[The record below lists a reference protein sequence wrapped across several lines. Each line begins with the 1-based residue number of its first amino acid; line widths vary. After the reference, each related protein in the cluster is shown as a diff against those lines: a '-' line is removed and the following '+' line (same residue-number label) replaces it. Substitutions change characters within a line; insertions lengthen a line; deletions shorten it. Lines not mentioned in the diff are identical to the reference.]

1 MSSSA
6 ELVCVPPQEA
16 RTVWPRIEKWID
28 AAMRRGD
35 LGLSKS
41 VKDDVLWG
49 RALIW
54 LVWNKPTLIGA
65 VVTQVSEVESGKVC
79 TLVACGG
86 DGVLNA
92 LPLLSTIEHY
102 AKKEGCRSMRVM
114 GRRGW
119 VRALRG
125 YRTARVVLEKE
136 LQ

>member
-1 MSSSA
+1 
-6 ELVCVPPQEA
+6 
-16 RTVWPRIEKWID
+16 
-28 AAMRRGD
+28 MRRGD

-54 LVWNKPTLIGA
+54 LVWDKPHLAGA

-79 TLVACGG
+79 TIVAAGG
-86 DGVLNA
+86 EGLLRS
-92 LPLLSTIEHY
+92 LPLLSQIEDY